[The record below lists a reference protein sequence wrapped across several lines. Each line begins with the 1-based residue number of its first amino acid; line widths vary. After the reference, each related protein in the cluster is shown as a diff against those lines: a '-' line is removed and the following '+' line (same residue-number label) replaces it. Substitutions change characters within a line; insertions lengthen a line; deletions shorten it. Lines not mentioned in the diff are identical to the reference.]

1 MEERFLE
8 KTDFKN
14 YKDFVNNYKINI
26 PENFDENIAAGKN
39 DTINLLIDDESNKS
53 KK

>member
-14 YKDFVNNYKINI
+14 YKDFVNNYKIKI
-26 PENFDENIAAGKN
+26 PENFNFAYDVM
-39 DTINLLIDDESNKS
+39 D
-53 KK
+53 